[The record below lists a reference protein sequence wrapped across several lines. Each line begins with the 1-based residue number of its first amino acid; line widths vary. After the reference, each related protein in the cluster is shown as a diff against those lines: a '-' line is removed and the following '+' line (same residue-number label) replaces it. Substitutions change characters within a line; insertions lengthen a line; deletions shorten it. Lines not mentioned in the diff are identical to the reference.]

1 MCFSCRGRSRKN
13 FEPAGDSNE
22 AQKKFAGA
30 TAISSDQFF
39 GPRDPDV
46 SYEHITPEEQGLISV
61 LEHFVKSMKLTRG
74 CVVWG
79 ADVKTFF

>member
-1 MCFSCRGRSRKN
+1 MKIFNVNTSDKILVLLITKCFSCRGRSRKN

-46 SYEHITPEEQGLISV
+46 SCVHITPRNRV
-61 LEHFVKSMKLTRG
+61 
-74 CVVWG
+74 
-79 ADVKTFF
+79 